1 VTLKIGVVGSGAWAR
16 RAHIPALHRSCSAEL
31 AGVWGR
37 NTDAAGRL
45 ADAAGCRNYAT
56 LKELIEDVDIVDI
69 VGTPNAH
76 ASAARHVDL
85 IDKIDY
91 VYPQSLTGSWFQQ
104 GVMME
109 L

>member
-1 VTLKIGVVGSGAWAR
+1 MPISPT
-16 RAHIPALHRSCSAEL
+16 E
-31 AGVWGR
+31 VWSLR
-37 NTDAAGRL
+37 
-45 ADAAGCRNYAT
+45 
-56 LKELIEDVDIVDI
+56 
-69 VGTPNAH
+69 
-76 ASAARHVDL
+76 SAARHVDL